1 VVVSSVFQFD
11 RAVAEAICPSRGTP
25 SRSAAPRKSK
35 HSVICVTD
43 GGRVPIYSY
52 TKEKN
57 GVTVRVVMIWH
68 WLEYDSVAFAVLVAS
83 ISIVTLLVLG
93 I

>member
-1 VVVSSVFQFD
+1 
-11 RAVAEAICPSRGTP
+11 
-25 SRSAAPRKSK
+25 
-35 HSVICVTD
+35 
-43 GGRVPIYSY
+43 
-52 TKEKN
+52 
-57 GVTVRVVMIWH
+57 MIWH